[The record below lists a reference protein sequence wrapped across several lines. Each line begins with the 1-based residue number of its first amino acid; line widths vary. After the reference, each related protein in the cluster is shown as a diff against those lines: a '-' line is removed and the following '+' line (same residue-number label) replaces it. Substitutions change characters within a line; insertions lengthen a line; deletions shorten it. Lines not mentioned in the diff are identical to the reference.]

1 MEVKMINDII
11 RDYFAMFRIGNLK
24 KNNLANKLSFF
35 SLYFIGMTLCGP
47 FLAHAKI
54 SWRVIAVQFAVFVPI
69 VFSYFS
75 VLAHPIRLPKMMYLC
90 PMQPDE
96 RRKYIYGSYYFRIGV
111 HMLPGVLGVCIAVV
125 YSYCDIFSVIEMFLN
140 YLMVALLVSREQS
153 AKGKVRGMVIGEIIF
168 VIAILS
174 GVIQVGIIADAE
186 PDMGMKAVLFAVF
199 CLVQLPLEI
208 RHLKSA
214 GKQLQAAVSF
224 ENVIH

>member
-1 MEVKMINDII
+1 MINDII
-11 RDYFAMFRIGNLK
+11 RDYFAMFRIGNLR
-24 KNNLANKLSFF
+24 KNNLATFF
-35 SLYFIGMTLCGP
+35 AFYFIGMTLCGP
-47 FLAHAKI
+47 FLSHTEI
-54 SWRVIAVQFAVFVPI
+54 FWRVVTVQFAVFAPI
-69 VFSYFS
+69 AFSYFS

-111 HMLPGVLGVCIAVV
+111 HMLPGVLGVCTAVV
-125 YSYCDIFSVIEMFLN
+125 YSYCDIFSVIEMLLN
-140 YLMVALLVSREQS
+140 DLTVALLISREQE
-153 AKGKVRGMVIGEIIF
+153 AGGIVIGDIIF

-174 GVIQVGIIADAE
+174 SMIQVGIIGDDK

-224 ENVIH
+224 ENAIH

>member
-1 MEVKMINDII
+1 MTNDII
-11 RDYFAMFRIGNLK
+11 QDYFAMFRIGNLR

-35 SLYFIGMTLCGP
+35 SLYFIGMTLCWP
-47 FLAHAKI
+47 FLAHTQI

-140 YLMVALLVSREQS
+140 YLMVALLINREQK
-153 AKGKVRGMVIGEIIF
+153 AGGMVIGEIIF

-174 GVIQVGIIADAE
+174 CVIQVGIIADAE

-214 GKQLQAAVSF
+214 EKQLQAAVSF

>member
-1 MEVKMINDII
+1 MITYII
-11 RDYFAMFRIGNLK
+11 RDYFAMFRIGNLR

-47 FLAHAKI
+47 FLSHTKI
-54 SWRVIAVQFAVFVPI
+54 FWRVAAAQFAVFVPI
-69 VFSYFS
+69 VLSYFS
-75 VLAHPIRLPKMMYLC
+75 VLAHPVRLPKMMYLC
-90 PMQPDE
+90 PMQPEE
-96 RRKYIYGSYYFRIGV
+96 RRKYIYNSYYFRVGV
-111 HMLPGVLGVCIAVV
+111 HMLPGVLGICIAVV
-125 YSYCDIFSVIEMFLN
+125 YSYCDIFSVIEMLLN
-140 YLMVALLVSREQS
+140 DLMVALLVNREQNT
-153 AKGKVRGMVIGEIIF
+153 KGEVNGMAIGDIIF

-174 GVIQVGIIADAE
+174 SVIQVGIIADAE

-208 RHLKSA
+208 RYLKFA

>member
-1 MEVKMINDII
+1 MTNDII
-11 RDYFAMFRIGNLK
+11 QDYFAMFRIGNLR

-35 SLYFIGMTLCGP
+35 SLYFIGMTLCWP
-47 FLAHAKI
+47 FLAHTQI

-96 RRKYIYGSYYFRIGV
+96 RRKYIYSSYYFRIGV

-140 YLMVALLVSREQS
+140 YLMVALLINREQK
-153 AKGKVRGMVIGEIIF
+153 AGGMVIGEIIF

-174 GVIQVGIIADAE
+174 CVIQVGIIADAE